1 MPGLQGQEQSW
12 DGNRAQALQ
21 GPDGFSMAV
30 AETPAQAQ
38 DTTFLQE
45 RLLML
50 TQVGQDRE
58 MVSPAGNPGYQMS
71 QAMPTCAR
79 EQRSRGTW
87 ALSLGDSEVEWP

>member
-21 GPDGFSMAV
+21 GPGGFSMAV

-45 RLLML
+45 RLLMI

-58 MVSPAGNPGYQMS
+58 MVSPAGYQMS

-79 EQRSRGTW
+79 EQRSRGT
-87 ALSLGDSEVEWP
+87 

>member
-12 DGNRAQALQ
+12 DGNRAQVLQ
-21 GPDGFSMAV
+21 DPDGFSVGV

-38 DTTFLQE
+38 DTAFLQE

-58 MVSPAGNPGYQMS
+58 LVSPAGNPGYHMS

-87 ALSLGDSEVEWP
+87 ALCLGDSEVEWP